1 MNGKQLFNITENQLF
16 TDNFSKQIEEKKVAK
31 AQLDSKFKEIKTRLT
46 SNTSLNEQNN
56 QYDKAIAVYEV
67 LLKNYPDSERLLTR
81 MGNVQEAVGN
91 KKAAKSYFDKAQE
104 ISKNGK

>member
-1 MNGKQLFNITENQLF
+1 MNSKQLFNITENQLF

-56 QYDKAIAVYEV
+56 HYVAI
-67 LLKNYPDSERLLTR
+67 
-81 MGNVQEAVGN
+81 
-91 KKAAKSYFDKAQE
+91 
-104 ISKNGK
+104 